1 MRLKNKVAIITGGSS
16 GIGKATA
23 LLFAKEGAK
32 VAIANIDKKKCKGT
46 VNEIVSKGGK
56 AIFVK
61 CDVSSSKDVKEM
73 INKVSQKFGTIN
85 ILFNN
90 AGIYQEDKYV
100 HELPEELW
108 DKTIDTN
115 LKGVFLCSKYAIPIM
130 KKKGGAIINTSSS
143 LGIVAEPESPAY
155 CSSKSA
161 VIHLTKVMA
170 LEYAKD
176 NIRVNCVCPGPID
189 TPMFRKSFKNKKE
202 AENYIKN
209 HTITGRIGK
218 PEEVAKVV
226 LFLASDDASYVTGS
240 AYSVD
245 GGESLV

>member
-1 MRLKNKVAIITGGSS
+1 
-16 GIGKATA
+16 
-23 LLFAKEGAK
+23 
-32 VAIANIDKKKCKGT
+32 
-46 VNEIVSKGGK
+46 
-56 AIFVK
+56 
-61 CDVSSSKDVKEM
+61 
-73 INKVSQKFGTIN
+73 
-85 ILFNN
+85 
-90 AGIYQEDKYV
+90 
-100 HELPEELW
+100 
-108 DKTIDTN
+108 
-115 LKGVFLCSKYAIPIM
+115 M

-143 LGIVAEPESPAY
+143 LGIVTEPESPAY

-226 LFLASDDASYVTGS
+226 LFLASDDASFVTGS